1 MTTEHN
7 EFADV
12 AQIYM
17 ESLEA
22 NGVKLPSDED
32 MQRYRA
38 AIAAEHEKMD
48 AEDDSLRATYAVDLT
63 NHDDHIAALSY
74 TSGRYGFTVVARSM
88 DEAATKVADRAMRDG
103 FYDCGWSAQ
112 ITRLRHAGASVMA
125 SWNPLDPQSQLI
137 VALGGTEE

>member
-1 MTTEHN
+1 MTEMTTEHN

-22 NGVKLPSDED
+22 NGVNLPSDED

-48 AEDDSLRATYAVDLT
+48 AEDDSLRAAYAVDLT
-63 NHDDHIAALSY
+63 NGEDQQHIAALSY
-74 TSGRYGFTVVARSM
+74 TSG
-88 DEAATKVADRAMRDG
+88 
-103 FYDCGWSAQ
+103 
-112 ITRLRHAGASVMA
+112 HH
-125 SWNPLDPQSQLI
+125 
-137 VALGGTEE
+137 